1 MQHLDTF
8 QIKQET
14 KEHYNIAKTMPMEI
28 TPWSDVHH
36 AIPQEVPK
44 DLFAGGADSS
54 KTTGYR
60 RSGDAD
66 PFSACGRR
74 RY

>member
-8 QIKQET
+8 QIKPET

-36 AIPQEVPK
+36 AIP
-44 DLFAGGADSS
+44 
-54 KTTGYR
+54 
-60 RSGDAD
+60 
-66 PFSACGRR
+66 
-74 RY
+74 